1 MTTRGNAMVEL
12 PHDVPNRPGHDTCHP
27 TTSAVTP
34 RSSTATT
41 LQLPLK
47 LGAVTIP
54 NREEPLV
61 RGLGGLHGTV
71 PSVAS
76 AAPPTLRYIPI

>member
-1 MTTRGNAMVEL
+1 MTTRGNATVEL
-12 PHDVPNRPGHDTCHP
+12 PKAVSNRPELDTYHP

-47 LGAVTIP
+47 LGAVTTP
-54 NREEPLV
+54 DREEPLV
-61 RGLGGLHGTV
+61 RGLGGLYGTV
-71 PSVAS
+71 LSAAA

>member
-1 MTTRGNAMVEL
+1 MTTRGNATVEL

-47 LGAVTIP
+47 RGTVTIP

-71 PSVAS
+71 LSAAA